1 MLVNS
6 IIFWIFFAVFLLPY
20 FTLMR
25 GSSKIQNLWLL
36 AASYIFYGYAD
47 WRMAILLLIA
57 TITFFVLGLAINKE
71 KETHLDPPCLGR
83 TPYKDDY
90 DNYLNT
96 KNAEEK
102 GIGTD
107 KQNSQKG
114 EGVRGKE
121 SLHITHCTILTP
133 KTLAVLGVVLGAG
146 MLLYFKYLN
155 FFIEQFAALFGVFG
169 LRTNYSSFNIIVPI
183 GISFFTFKLI
193 AYIVEVYKGNMEP
206 CRDFVTFASYI
217 AFFPTIMS
225 GPIDSPKLLIPQMA
239 KARSWNNS
247 AVTEGM
253 IRVLWGM
260 FMKMCIADKVSPYT
274 DAVFNNY
281 YHHSGLTIAVAAVMY
296 TFQIYTDFSGY
307 SEMAIG
313 TAQIAGFRV
322 TENFMRPY
330 FSQNVGDFW
339 RRWHASLMNW
349 FRDYI
354 YFPLGGSR
362 CSKARMY
369 WNTMVVFM
377 VSGLWHGANWTF
389 IFWGAYHGLLVCG
402 YKLTKKTH
410 PNPPLRGREPNN
422 SKSNNNK
429 SSLSREDIGGSKYLN
444 ILIVFIFVTIGWMV
458 FRCNSIGQ
466 FFGMLGALAA
476 PGHFF
481 ASWALTAVLPIG
493 ILMLKE
499 LKDEEGWNLHLLH
512 SKNWVVKAV
521 SVALLIIFIVY
532 MGELE
537 GAKFIYFQF

>member
-6 IIFWIFFAVFLLPY
+6 IIFWIFFAIFLIPY

-25 GSSKIQNLWLL
+25 GSNKIQNLWLL
-36 AASYIFYGYAD
+36 AASYVFYGYAD
-47 WRMAILLLIA
+47 WRMAVLLLAA
-57 TITFFVLGLAINKE
+57 TIIFFGLSLALKS
-71 KETHLDPPCLGR
+71 P
-83 TPYKDDY
+83 TPT
-90 DNYLNT
+90 LPRR
-96 KNAEEK
+96 
-102 GIGTD
+102 
-107 KQNSQKG
+107 
-114 EGVRGKE
+114 EGDSDGAKR
-121 SLHITHCTILTP
+121 HR
-133 KTLAVLGVVLGAG
+133 KTLVILGIILGVG

-155 FFIEQFAALFGVFG
+155 FFIEQFAALFGLFG
-169 LRTNYSSFNIIVPI
+169 LRTNFSSFNIIVPI

-193 AYIVEVYKGNMEP
+193 AYVVEVYKGNMEP

-239 KARSWNNS
+239 KARSWNNNQ
-247 AVTEGM
+247 VVEGM

-281 YHHSGLTIAVAAVMY
+281 YHHSGLTIAVASVMY

-313 TAQIAGFRV
+313 TSQIMGFRV

-389 IFWGAYHGLLVCG
+389 IFWGAYHGLLVCL

-410 PNPPLRGREPNN
+410 PSPPCLGREPNTAEKMEN
-422 SKSNNNK
+422 CNNK
-429 SSLSREDIGGSKYLN
+429 SSLNREEPTVADRREKQLGGSRVGGSKYLN
-444 ILIVFIFVTIGWMV
+444 ILIVFILVTIGWMV

-466 FFGMLGALAA
+466 FFGMLGALTA

-499 LKDEEGWNLHLLH
+499 LKDEEGWNIHLLH
-512 SKNWVVKAV
+512 SKNWVVKAI